1 MARGRKA
8 GGAKRGPKPKMTKED
23 GEALAKQ
30 LRSLK
35 KLVRAIHADVVPGS
49 TEGTPDPDEAPVEVA
64 VLPGPVGADPATSL
78 DGAAGVSVVTTQPQP
93 TGVTTPD
100 GTALRI

>member
-23 GEALAKQ
+23 GEALAKA
-30 LRSLK
+30 LRRLT
-35 KLVRAIHADVVPGS
+35 KLVRAIHAEVVPGS
-49 TEGTPDPDEAPVEVA
+49 TEGAPEPEEVLVVASVAAEALPVEAEVTVVPVA
-64 VLPGPVGADPATSL
+64 QAVAAPAT
-78 DGAAGVSVVTTQPQP
+78 
-93 TGVTTPD
+93 TGVTPD